1 MMIQDTFN
9 LEFDWNVVHENLSC
23 RNYVRTLE
31 LYGPSYVINCIE
43 LFIIIELIL
52 IKYWMNFDHIY

>member
-52 IKYWMNFDHIY
+52 IKY